1 MAKNTAAPVLPPL
14 EWIRVFEAAGRL
26 GSFTAAANELS
37 LTQSAVSQRIRRLE
51 DRLEVQ
57 LFERHRRGV
66 ELTLDGEG
74 YLYHVQLALEA
85 LSKST
90 HDMFD
95 HRRSSQISIAATVSV
110 ATLWLAPRI
119 EVLTRER
126 PNIHVYLA
134 SIVRIID
141 YDTVGADL
149 EVRFGNAWPKRQGVM
164 LYEDVMSPVCSPALL
179 SQAPG
184 GDWRNLP
191 TISLVGPRPGW
202 AEWNSATNET
212 PSGPLTHRFDTFI
225 TAMQAGIS
233 GVGVLLGSLPLC
245 EQAIR
250 DGSLVRL
257 SDKELRTGGGYW
269 LLWPQGSLTPTHLEP
284 VIEIMTRQTV

>member
-95 HRRSSQISIAATVSV
+95 HRRTSRISIAATVSV

-119 EVLTRER
+119 EVLMRER
-126 PNIHVYLA
+126 PNIQVYLA
-134 SIVRIID
+134 SIVRITD
-141 YDTVGADL
+141 YDAVGADL
-149 EVRFGNAWPKRQGVM
+149 EVRFGNAWPERQGVM
-164 LYEDVMSPVCSPALL
+164 LY
-179 SQAPG
+179 
-184 GDWRNLP
+184 
-191 TISLVGPRPGW
+191 
-202 AEWNSATNET
+202 
-212 PSGPLTHRFDTFI
+212 
-225 TAMQAGIS
+225 
-233 GVGVLLGSLPLC
+233 
-245 EQAIR
+245 
-250 DGSLVRL
+250 
-257 SDKELRTGGGYW
+257 
-269 LLWPQGSLTPTHLEP
+269 
-284 VIEIMTRQTV
+284 